1 MWGQYCFV
9 KSEIVPSRETFSPV
23 HAAAAAQ
30 CTIFIV
36 DRAGWF
42 SITAW
47 SDLSDRPIAGV
58 VSFIVFDSVVTLLLL
73 LHSTSLQQRW
83 LQAKDLATPHRLTDR
98 FSALFFGGTAFTLS
112 IYIHRC
118 DTAIG
123 FEVLG
128 SSHTSSYSV
137 HKENL
142 LALVVL
148 YNSPSTSPFRG
159 RLPERY
165 SNFPHWEVITSS
177 LASLDLI
184 YTVAR
189 TYTDSEGHCPHNAVI
204 IIGRENHIRPLRRY
218 QNRQRKVKLFVKDT
232 LLSSIELGC
241 SILDVTWLRHDSIVT
256 QRGPDQSWIHETIT
270 NRVCTSHHNINRQ
283 LQDVVNRDL
292 RCVMVND

>member
-1 MWGQYCFV
+1 M
-9 KSEIVPSRETFSPV
+9 
-23 HAAAAAQ
+23 
-30 CTIFIV
+30 
-36 DRAGWF
+36 
-42 SITAW
+42 
-47 SDLSDRPIAGV
+47 
-58 VSFIVFDSVVTLLLL
+58 
-73 LHSTSLQQRW
+73 
-83 LQAKDLATPHRLTDR
+83 
-98 FSALFFGGTAFTLS
+98 
-112 IYIHRC
+112 
-118 DTAIG
+118 
-123 FEVLG
+123 LG

-159 RLPERY
+159 RLPESY

-241 SILDVTWLRHDSIVT
+241 SILDVT
-256 QRGPDQSWIHETIT
+256 
-270 NRVCTSHHNINRQ
+270 
-283 LQDVVNRDL
+283 
-292 RCVMVND
+292 